1 MKCPSWS
8 PFDYFRS
15 YKVSPNTLDYDEAY
29 AYCQG
34 FGLGLA
40 IWKDV
45 ESYEDIKHLSSVI
58 STSGNGVYTAL
69 NNADDHTCTDGAS
82 CDGYLMF
89 RQTADGPREFFQRD
103 PTYQPR

>member
-1 MKCPSWS
+1 MRQ

-15 YKVSPNTLDYDEAY
+15 YKVSPNTLDYDEAN

-40 IWKDV
+40 IWKDA
-45 ESYEDIKHLSSVI
+45 ESYEDIKHITGVI
-58 STSGNGVYTAL
+58 NTSGNGVYTAL
-69 NNADDHTCTDGAS
+69 NNADDHTCTDRSS

-89 RQTADGPREFFQRD
+89 RQTADGPREYFQRN